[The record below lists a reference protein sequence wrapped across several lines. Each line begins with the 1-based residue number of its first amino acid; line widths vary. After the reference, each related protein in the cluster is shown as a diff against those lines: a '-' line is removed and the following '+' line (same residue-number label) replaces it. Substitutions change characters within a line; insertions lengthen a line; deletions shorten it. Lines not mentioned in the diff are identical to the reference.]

1 MSTCS
6 VLPGALLFCASQK
19 LKKVEIAAKNVEKS
33 PPSGIMKPS
42 HIPQE
47 NMEERTMRKRF
58 LSLLL
63 VLACVLT
70 LAAVPVIAAEPDP
83 VQSPGVTGEPAA
95 PTGDPIAPTGKPEHM

>member
-6 VLPGALLFCASQK
+6 VPPGTLLFCASQK
-19 LKKVEIAAKNVEKS
+19 LKKVEIAAKTIEKS

-42 HIPQE
+42 HTLQE
-47 NMEERTMRKRF
+47 NMEEKTMRKRF

-70 LAAVPVIAAEPDP
+70 LAVVPVIAA
-83 VQSPGVTGEPAA
+83 
-95 PTGDPIAPTGKPEHM
+95 